1 MFFQS
6 NTSGVPML
14 HNYERAV
21 AHEAKV
27 KPIRGRAVECKPV
40 GQRNLSHATIRKQ
53 DQDIVVR
60 LYHTDIIRYKP
71 DGRVIVNQGGYASS
85 ATRAYLNAA
94 LPHHFHSHQGV
105 TVWKDHMSDTK
116 GWFILHSEADNI
128 FVPDPENPRRLIFTN
143 PIPQIIHKKDRA
155 GMKAIRARYAPFIRY
170 VKNIIK
176 LQGQNNLLRPD
187 YPDRMTNVQALA
199 LAGSDDL
206 ENHYKAMVYFAWRVW
221 SGDNPLLR
229 FEKVMMAYH
238 SDEAF
243 IEVTLPLGELAVDKY
258 KSFF

>member
-1 MFFQS
+1 MGFQT
-6 NTSGVPML
+6 NASGVPLMAT
-14 HNYERAV
+14 YAQAV

-27 KPIRGRAVECKPV
+27 KPIRGRAEECKPV
-40 GQRNLSHATIRKQ
+40 GQRNLTHATIRKQ

-60 LYHTDIIRYKP
+60 IYRTDIIRYKP
-71 DGRVIVNQGGYASS
+71 DGRVIVNQGGYASN

-105 TVWKDHMSDTK
+105 TIWRDHMSDTK

-143 PIPQIIHKKDRA
+143 PIPQITHKKDRA
-155 GMKAIRARYAPFIRY
+155 GMKAVRARYAPFIRY
-170 VKNIIK
+170 VKNVIK
-176 LQGQNNLLRPD
+176 LQGQNNLSRPV
-187 YPDRMTNVQALA
+187 YSERMTNAQALA
-199 LAGSDDL
+199 LARSDDL
-206 ENHYKAMVYFAWRVW
+206 ESHYKALLYFAWRVW

-229 FEKVMMAYH
+229 FEKALMAYH

-243 IEVTLPLGELAVDKY
+243 IEVTLPLGELAIDKY
-258 KSFF
+258 KAFF